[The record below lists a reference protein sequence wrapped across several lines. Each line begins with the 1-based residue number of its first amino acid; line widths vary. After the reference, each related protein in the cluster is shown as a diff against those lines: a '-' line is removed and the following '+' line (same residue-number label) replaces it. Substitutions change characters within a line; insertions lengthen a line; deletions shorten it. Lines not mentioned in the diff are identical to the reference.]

1 MGLFARAI
9 ERKAADPLAI
19 WAEMLRAGMTSKA
32 GQTVNIES
40 AFKVAVFFACL
51 RVLSEGCAQVPFKL
65 HQSQDGADG
74 STIRLAREHPAYD
87 LVAAAPNDWST
98 SFEFRETLVL
108 HAALGNAYAFK
119 NVVRGELRELILLNP
134 GQVKK
139 EQDANWGIRYTV
151 TGKDGRVEP
160 LPNSAIWHVR
170 GPSWDG
176 FSGLNILSLA
186 RDALG
191 LSMALDDSVAGL
203 HKDGVRTSGVYS
215 VDGTLNPTQHAQIT
229 AWLKANAAA
238 PGTPLILDRAAKWL
252 PQAMSSVDAQ
262 HLEMRRYQLEEVCRF
277 MRVMPIMIGHSD
289 KAATYAS
296 AEQMFLAHVVH
307 TLAPWYAR
315 IEQSADQSLL
325 SKEERARGYYFKF
338 NVNGL
343 LRGSA
348 KDRAEYYKAA
358 LGSGGHPGWMTPD
371 QVRELEEM
379 NPMGG
384 DAAKL
389 PPASAQAKP
398 KGDPEPQP
406 T

>member
-1 MGLFARAI
+1 MKFIDRLFG
-9 ERKAADPLAI
+9 RKAADPLAV
-19 WAEMLRAGMTSKA
+19 WEEMLRAGMKSKA
-32 GQTVNIES
+32 GQTVNLDS

-51 RVLSEGCAQVPFKL
+51 RVLADGMAQVPFKL
-65 HQSQDGADG
+65 HQAQESGG
-74 STIRLAREHPAYD
+74 MTTIRAAREHPAYD
-87 LVAAAPNDWST
+87 LLTVAPNDWST
-98 SFEFRETLVL
+98 SFEFRETLML
-108 HAALGNAYAFK
+108 HAALGNAYAYK

-134 GQVKK
+134 GQVQC
-139 EQDANWGIRYTV
+139 EQAADWSVAYKV
-151 TGKDGRVEP
+151 TGKDGRVQT
-160 LPNSAIWHVR
+160 LPASMIWHVR

-176 FSGLNILSLA
+176 FSGLSTLTLV

-229 AWLKANAAA
+229 AWLKAQAAA
-238 PGTPLILDRAAKWL
+238 PGTPLILDRGAKWL
-252 PQAMSSVDAQ
+252 AQAMSSVDAQ
-262 HLEMRRYQLEEVCRF
+262 HLEMRRYQLEEICRF
-277 MRVMPIMIGHSD
+277 LRVMPIMIGHSD
-289 KAATYAS
+289 KASTYAS

-307 TLAPWYAR
+307 TLSPWYAR
-315 IEQSADQSLL
+315 IEQSADKALL
-325 SKEERARGYYFKF
+325 TKQERRAGYYFKF
-338 NVNGL
+338 NANGL
-343 LRGSA
+343 LRGSS
-348 KDRAEYYKAA
+348 KDRAEYFKAA

-389 PPASAQAKP
+389 PLASNQQKPA
-398 KGDPEPQP
+398 DTERQP